1 MAFSL
6 KPVGVIRSCFKD
18 KFGVPRQP
26 GLVPSA
32 RAVLEFLPPFD
43 REEACLGI
51 DDNSHLW
58 IQFVFHQC
66 IRDEPNLTVR
76 PPRLGGNR
84 KLGVFAS
91 RATFRPNPLGLSVVE
106 LERVEREK
114 GKVRLHLKGIDLVD
128 GTPVL
133 DVKPYLPYVDSV
145 PQAQAGFA
153 QQAPGIEFSVEFSP
167 SVLNVLHQEELR
179 WPGLAQ
185 LIEEVVRLD
194 PRPAYFKD
202 SGRNKP
208 FAICL
213 HDLKIRW
220 RVLAGVAIID
230 EILPSSML

>member
-1 MAFSL
+1 MEFSL
-6 KPVGVIRSCFKD
+6 KPVGIIHSCFKD

-32 RAVLEFLPPFD
+32 RAVLEFFPPFD
-43 REEACLGI
+43 REESCLGI

-66 IRDEPNLTVR
+66 IRETPNLTVR

-91 RATFRPNPLGLSVVE
+91 RATFRPNPVGLSVVE

-145 PQAQAGFA
+145 PQALAGFA
-153 QQAPGIEFSVEFSP
+153 QEAPDIVFRVEFSA
-167 SVLNVLHQEELR
+167 SLSTELCRQEVR
-179 WPGLAQ
+179 WPGLTQ

-194 PRPAYFKD
+194 PRPAYFKHSD
-202 SGRNKP
+202 RQKP

-213 HDLKIRW
+213 YDLKIRW
-220 RVLAGVAIID
+220 QVVGEVAII
-230 EILPSSML
+230 EQILPN